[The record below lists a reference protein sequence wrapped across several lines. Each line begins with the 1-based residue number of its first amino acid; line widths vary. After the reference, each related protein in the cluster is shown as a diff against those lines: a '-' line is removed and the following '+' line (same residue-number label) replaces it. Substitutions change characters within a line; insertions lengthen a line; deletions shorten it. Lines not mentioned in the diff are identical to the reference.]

1 MGKDTGGGEAV
12 ENGFDRGAAIGEGHT
27 AERSRVHELDAPP
40 KFTIF
45 EAVGIGDLEGLSGLL
60 HLFDAVDTED
70 GGVFA
75 FFFFE

>member
-12 ENGFDRGAAIGEGHT
+12 EDRFYRGATVGESDT
-27 AERSRVHELDAPP
+27 AQDTGVHELDAPP

-60 HLFDAVDTED
+60 HLFDAVDAEN

-75 FFFFE
+75 FFIFE